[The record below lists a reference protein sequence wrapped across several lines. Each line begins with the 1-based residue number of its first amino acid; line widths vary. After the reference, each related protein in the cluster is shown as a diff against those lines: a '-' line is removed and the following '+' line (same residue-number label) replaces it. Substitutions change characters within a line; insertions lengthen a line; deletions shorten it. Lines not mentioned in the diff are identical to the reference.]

1 VQFHHGGTQENAH
14 YLSLSVACRDWK
26 DQSLIDIDKIEAA
39 AKAPDRTHYE
49 MVSVSM
55 ASLVEMQAAIA
66 KRDAVLKQALSVFEE
81 RGHYS
86 EAEAIAAIKG
96 VLND

>member
-1 VQFHHGGTQENAH
+1 M
-14 YLSLSVACRDWK
+14 
-26 DQSLIDIDKIEAA
+26 IDIDKIEAA

-66 KRDAVLKQALSVFEE
+66 KRDAVLKQALDFLQRVRYWGE
-81 RGHYS
+81 GKPDLHDMKQ
-86 EAEAIAAIKG
+86 AIKG
-96 VLND
+96 VLK